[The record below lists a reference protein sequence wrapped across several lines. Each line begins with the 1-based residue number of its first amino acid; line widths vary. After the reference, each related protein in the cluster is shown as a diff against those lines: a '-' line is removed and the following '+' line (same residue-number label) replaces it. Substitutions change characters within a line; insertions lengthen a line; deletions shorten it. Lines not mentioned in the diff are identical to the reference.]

1 MISGADLS
9 FSEKE
14 NFVPFLFFLWGE
26 TREWPGK
33 EEEAFETP
41 VGVAVWNEEKPEH
54 LVWREGQEVVC
65 LQGSHSAASSPFD
78 TQEPKRP

>member
-1 MISGADLS
+1 MARQR
-9 FSEKE
+9 
-14 NFVPFLFFLWGE
+14 GE
-26 TREWPGK
+26 
-33 EEEAFETP
+33 AVQTP

-65 LQGSHSAASSPFD
+65 LQGSRSAASSPFD